1 MRAVASVSTACPPYI
16 TTVRSAISAT
26 TPISWVMKRIDIPSS
41 CWSSFRSSRICAWMV
56 TSSAVVGSSA
66 INSFGLQASAIAII
80 TRWRMPPEKRC
91 GCSWKRDAAAGM
103 RTRSSRR
110 MVSASAAAR
119 DRPRCWISA
128 SAIWKPMVSTGL
140 RLVIGSWK
148 IMATSLPRT
157 SVMLASD
164 SVSRSRPASVTR
176 PSTRPLSFGMSRMME
191 SAVTLLPEPD
201 SPTIATVS
209 LAAISNDTSRTTG
222 IHCRSRRKDV
232 VRPAT
237 DNTGACASATI
248 GSGLLA
254 PVLMRLP

>member
-1 MRAVASVSTACPPYI
+1 
-16 TTVRSAISAT
+16 
-26 TPISWVMKRIDIPSS
+26 
-41 CWSSFRSSRICAWMV
+41 MV

-66 INSFGLQASAIAII
+66 IRSFGLQASAIAII

-91 GCSWKRDAAAGM
+91 GCSWKRDFAAGI

-148 IMATSLPRT
+148 IIATSLPRM
-157 SVMLASD
+157 SFISASG
-164 SVSRSRPASVTR
+164 SVSRSRPESMMR
-176 PSTRPLSFGMSRMME
+176 PSLRPLSLGMSRMID

-209 LAAISNDTSRTTG
+209 RGAISKETLRTTG

-237 DNTGACASATI
+237 DSTGACRF
-248 GSGLLA
+248 GN
-254 PVLMRLP
+254 RLGQICLRRCSCDCPSSHACGRQVPAALRRGDDAR